1 MALHP
6 NLPAVYRRKVE
17 ELERLL
23 ADPELAPEAME
34 AIRAL
39 IARIVLSPREGGPGL
54 HADLHGDLAR
64 ILLICAGARNEN
76 ARLEGGGRSAGVLAS
91 RVSVVA
97 GAGLSLHRTTSGS
110 RLTDGTD
117 PCCLSHRH
125 PGRG

>member
-1 MALHP
+1 MGVECRQRPTWVSSTRSRVTALRLQLASLAEPSAVALHP

-64 ILLICAGARNEN
+64 ILLIVTIR
-76 ARLEGGGRSAGVLAS
+76 GRPQEAYFTRGRERQML
-91 RVSVVA
+91 
-97 GAGLSLHRTTSGS
+97 GSG
-110 RLTDGTD
+110 
-117 PCCLSHRH
+117 
-125 PGRG
+125 